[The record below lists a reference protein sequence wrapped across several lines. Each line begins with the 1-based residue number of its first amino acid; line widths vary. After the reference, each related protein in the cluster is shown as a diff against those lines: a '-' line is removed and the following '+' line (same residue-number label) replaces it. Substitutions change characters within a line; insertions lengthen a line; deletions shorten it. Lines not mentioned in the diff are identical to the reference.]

1 MSKLPRIARGFPV
14 FTNTAKG
21 GAMVVGRDFAWAH
34 LPKTGGDATWALFRC
49 VPDLVVR
56 AHSPDDPA
64 KHRTFVE
71 EGVAELR
78 LVLNLRRLPSLA
90 LSYVHHARNYGIPG
104 AFPRGYRMT
113 PAEAVAFDRP
123 ERALRRHLDR
133 DRLDVHRWLR
143 MEHLRE
149 DFLDFVGSLRPLH
162 AREIERVRGVPTKPS
177 MSYDHDP
184 LRFFTSADI
193 ERLYANNPTWARHE
207 LAVYGTLTLARA
219 GSGGVC

>member
-1 MSKLPRIARGFPV
+1 
-14 FTNTAKG
+14 
-21 GAMVVGRDFAWAH
+21 MVVGRDFAWAH
-34 LPKTGGDATWALFRC
+34 LPKTGGDATWALFQC

-56 AHSPDDPA
+56 AHSPGDPR

-71 EGVAELR
+71 EGVADLR

-90 LSYVHHARNYGIPG
+90 LSYVHHARNYGIEG

-113 PAEAVAFDRP
+113 PSEAVSFDRP

-133 DRLDVHRWLR
+133 DRLEVHRWLR

-149 DFLDFVGSLRPLH
+149 DFLAFVRTLRPLD
-162 AREIERVRGVPTKPS
+162 ADEMTRIRRVATKPP
-177 MSYDHDP
+177 MPYDHDP
-184 LRFFTSADI
+184 LRFFTPGEI

-207 LAVYGTLTLARA
+207 LAVYGSLVLARA